1 LILKERVK
9 AMLYAYALLGSVS
22 EDYEEH
28 IRNKAILSCLKSEPA
43 DRLAEK
49 IAWEILEKRVLE
61 TFKGKIEDVL
71 AGLTPT
77 ERTLVAI
84 RFFGKEKDV
93 KARLLSPREAGGWGE
108 RKYFRSQRKLLETL
122 CAKFERI
129 GLTAKYFDEEL
140 VGIDVFA
147 KVVAI
152 MERRKQRK
160 AQSSS

>member
-1 LILKERVK
+1 
-9 AMLYAYALLGSVS
+9 
-22 EDYEEH
+22 
-28 IRNKAILSCLKSEPA
+28 
-43 DRLAEK
+43 
-49 IAWEILEKRVLE
+49 
-61 TFKGKIEDVL
+61 
-71 AGLTPT
+71 
-77 ERTLVAI
+77 
-84 RFFGKEKDV
+84 
-93 KARLLSPREAGGWGE
+93 
-108 RKYFRSQRKLLETL
+108 LETL